1 MSVSFVIDPLDF
13 VQNAGIHHGKIPVD
27 ALVRL
32 HDYLFDQEGELIYQ
46 ISGQFDKHEKPSLH
60 LEIKGKIHLN
70 CQRCLGKLSHMV
82 DLQTFLVL
90 VKTEAELDQA
100 DEDDTADA
108 ILAIPDMD
116 VVSLIEDEVILSLS
130 ISSRHAEG
138 ECSIQE
144 LDSIND
150 NLISKTQS
158 AHPFAALLALKKT
171 N

>member
-13 VQNAGIHHGKIPVD
+13 VQNAGTHHGKIPVD

-32 HDYLFDQEGELIYQ
+32 HDFLFDKKGELIYQ
-46 ISGQFDKHEKPSLH
+46 ISGQFDKHEKPILH
-60 LEIKGKIHLN
+60 LEIKGKIHLS
-70 CQRCLGKLSHMV
+70 CQRCLGKLSHRV

-90 VKTEAELDQA
+90 AKTEAELDQA

-108 ILAIPDMD
+108 ILATSDMD
-116 VVSLIEDEVILSLS
+116 VVSLIEDEIILSLP
-130 ISSRHAEG
+130 ISSCHTDG

-144 LDSIND
+144 LESVNG
-150 NLISKTQS
+150 NLTNNTQS

>member
-32 HDYLFDQEGELIYQ
+32 HDFLFDKEGELIYQ

-60 LEIKGKIHLN
+60 LEIKGKIHLS
-70 CQRCLGKLSHMV
+70 CQRCLGKLSHRV
-82 DLQTFLVL
+82 DLQIFLAL
-90 VKTEAELDQA
+90 AKTEAELDQA

-108 ILAIPDMD
+108 ILATPDMD
-116 VVSLIEDEVILSLS
+116 VVSLIEDEIILSLP
-130 ISSRHAEG
+130 ISSCHTDS
-138 ECSIQE
+138 ECSVQE
-144 LDSIND
+144 LESIKE
-150 NLISKTQS
+150 NLTNKQS

>member
-32 HDYLFDQEGELIYQ
+32 YDFLFDKEGELIYQ
-46 ISGQFDKHEKPSLH
+46 ISGQFDKHEKPGLH
-60 LEIKGKIHLN
+60 LKIKGKIHLS
-70 CQRCLGKLSHMV
+70 CQRCLGKLSHTI

-90 VKTEAELDQA
+90 VKTETELDQA
-100 DEDDTADA
+100 DADDTTDA
-108 ILAIPDMD
+108 VLATPDMD
-116 VVSLIEDEVILSLS
+116 VISLIEDEIILSLP
-130 ISSRHAEG
+130 ISPCHTDG
-138 ECSIQE
+138 ECSLQE
-144 LDSIND
+144 LESIEDS
-150 NLISKTQS
+150 LTTKQS